1 MVHDPLVF
9 KTAVELTGLIRRREV
24 SCAEVMSAHL
34 QQVALVNPKV
44 SAICTLAAGQAID
57 AARAMDKSPTGNRK
71 SLTQT
76 LSRGERA
83 RKPALTGLPLGVKDL
98 HLTAGIRTT
107 FGSRIYRDFVPGEDA
122 LIVQRYKAGG
132 AIVIGKTNTP
142 EFGAGSHTF
151 NEVFG
156 KTLNPYDLT
165 KTCGGSSGGSAVG
178 LACGMFPL
186 ATGSDLGGSLRNP
199 AAWNNVVG
207 MRPSIGRVPR
217 RPNALGWNSLSVDGP
232 MGRTVA
238 DVALQMSVIAGP
250 DPAAPVAFDD
260 DPAVFAQRMDWD
272 AKAGRPVGAQLA
284 VPFPRGREEAGRPV
298 GAQLS
303 APFPRGREGARPAG
317 DMGRSK
323 LRPYQSPVRV
333 AWSQDLGRY
342 PIDPAVTRV
351 VDAQRATFEKLGCE
365 VEDASPDLSDAD
377 EIFQVYRAYSFAQQH
392 ERHLREHKDL
402 MKQTVIWNTEQ
413 GLKLSALDMAR
424 AEEKRTRLYERA
436 IRFFEEY
443 DFLVLPATSVPP
455 FPVEQEY
462 VTEINGV
469 KLKTYIDWFAI
480 CYAVSVTGF
489 PAISA
494 PAGFTGAVEA
504 QRPSLFRQAQDIASP
519 RGRGLMKEPAGTGIN
534 KATAG
539 RWQESELG
547 LPVGLQIVGGPGQDW
562 PVLQMAHAY
571 EQATRF
577 GERRPP
583 LAR

>member
-1 MVHDPLVF
+1 MPSNDLVF
-9 KTAVELTGLIRRREV
+9 RSAAELARLVRGREI
-24 SCAEVMSAHL
+24 SCAELMRAHL
-34 QQVALVNPKV
+34 AQIERVNPKV
-44 SAICTLAAGQAID
+44 NAVCTLVAEQALAQAKAADD
-57 AARAMDKSPTGNRK
+57 ALTLALSRRK
-71 SLTQT
+71 RGTTLSTPS

-83 RKPALTGLPLGVKDL
+83 RRSNSEAARLELQPLFGLPVGVKDL
-98 HLTAGIRTT
+98 HVTAGIRTT

-250 DPAAPVAFDD
+250 DPAAPVALDD
-260 DPAVFAQRMDWD
+260 DPAVFTGMLEWD
-272 AKAGRPVGAQLA
+272 AKRGRPVVAG
-284 VPFPRGREEAGRPV
+284 PSPRPSPGGRGVTGGPGRGIIDCPT
-298 GAQLS
+298 
-303 APFPRGREGARPAG
+303 
-317 DMGRSK
+317 
-323 LRPYQSPVRV
+323 RV
-333 AWSQDLGRY
+333 AWSRNLGRY
-342 PIDPAVTRV
+342 PIDHAVTRI

-377 EIFQVYRAYSFAQQH
+377 EIFQVYRAYSYAQQH

-436 IRFFEEY
+436 VRFFEEH

-494 PAGFTGAVEA
+494 PAGFIESVEA
-504 QRPSLFRQAQDIASP
+504 QRPSLLRRTQDSATSVP
-519 RGRGLMKEPAGTGIN
+519 RGRGLMKEPAGR
-534 KATAG
+534 G
-539 RWQESELG
+539 RISG

-562 PVLQMAHAY
+562 AVLQMAHAY

-583 LAR
+583 LAG